1 MSHYTAVINSFPTEE
16 MLERMDLAFDEA
28 FMTKRQPRPKKALIL
43 EPEKKQKER
52 QAVPCHPHT
61 EAKFSP
67 AQAYNDMNFADIV
80 GKADKM
86 LNEALERLCAHC

>member
-1 MSHYTAVINSFPTEE
+1 MSHYIEVINSFPAEE
-16 MLERMDLAFDEA
+16 MLERMNLAFDEA

-52 QAVPCHPHT
+52 QAVSCHPHI